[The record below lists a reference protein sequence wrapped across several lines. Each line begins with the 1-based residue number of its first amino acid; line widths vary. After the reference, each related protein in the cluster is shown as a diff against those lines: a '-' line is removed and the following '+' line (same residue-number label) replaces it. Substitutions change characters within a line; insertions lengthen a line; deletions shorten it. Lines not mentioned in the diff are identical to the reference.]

1 MLVLSIRQAILQN
14 DFELGFYLK
23 ERVIP
28 KAVIF
33 FTGEI
38 ADCQSTDGS
47 DTESESDDESDVEGG
62 EEESSTNEND
72 K

>member
-1 MLVLSIRQAILQN
+1 MLSILQAILQN

-28 KAVIF
+28 KAIIF

-47 DTESESDDESDVEGG
+47 DTESDDTEDESDAEG
-62 EEESSTNEND
+62 EEESSNNENE

>member
-1 MLVLSIRQAILQN
+1 MYSLLSAQAILQN

-38 ADCQSTDGS
+38 ADCQSTS
-47 DTESESDDESDVEGG
+47 DSESENSDDDSDAEE
-62 EEESSTNEND
+62 EEESSNGTD

>member
-1 MLVLSIRQAILQN
+1 MLRYWLCKVILQN

-28 KAVIF
+28 KAVMF

-38 ADCQSTDGS
+38 ADCLSS
-47 DTESESDDESDVEGG
+47 DSESDTDDEENEGNPTA
-62 EEESSTNEND
+62 EQLNN
-72 K
+72 

>member
-47 DTESESDDESDVEGG
+47 DTESESEDESDVEGG

>member
-1 MLVLSIRQAILQN
+1 MQN

-28 KAVIF
+28 KAVLF

-38 ADCQSTDGS
+38 ADCQSS
-47 DTESESDDESDVEGG
+47 ESETDSEDEDEDEEDDDGN
-62 EEESSTNEND
+62 SSSNSASIPNA
-72 K
+72 

>member
-1 MLVLSIRQAILQN
+1 MLYVFILQAILQN

-28 KAVIF
+28 KAIIF

-47 DTESESDDESDVEGG
+47 DTESDDTDESDAEG
-62 EEESSTNEND
+62 EEESSNNENEG
-72 K
+72 